1 MSEAIVAD
9 IRRIAQEEGVDP
21 DLAVRVAKQESG
33 FRQDA
38 TSRAGARGIMQL
50 MPDTA
55 KELGVDLNDP
65 MQNIRG
71 GVRYLGQQQR
81 AFGSPDL
88 ALAAYNAGP
97 GRVREYLRTGRALP
111 QETQNY
117 VSALRGA
124 GISPDIASVDYT
136 DASGNIIVSGGE
148 RRRQLQPGEELLSA
162 EAPAPT
168 RFTTE
173 ELAGFSPELQAILRR
188 SENIREAA
196 AGETTRAAELRGQLD
211 EQVAAANARVA
222 RQAAEA
228 QEAAIKE

>member
-1 MSEAIVAD
+1 MSDAIVAD
-9 IRRIAQEEGVDP
+9 IRRIAEEEGVDP

-55 KELGVDLNDP
+55 KELGIDLNDP

-97 GRVREYLRTGRALP
+97 GRVREHLRTGRALP

-124 GISPDIASVDYT
+124 GISPDIVGPGEYVDP
-136 DASGNIIVSGGE
+136 SGNIVVAGGGGP
-148 RRRQLQPGEELLSA
+148 RRQLQPGEELLSA
-162 EAPAPT
+162 EEPVPT
-168 RFTTE
+168 RYTE
-173 ELAGFSPELQAILRR
+173 EDLAGFRDRKS
-188 SENIREAA
+188 
-196 AGETTRAAELRGQLD
+196 TRLNSSHSSVSRMPSSA
-211 EQVAAANARVA
+211 
-222 RQAAEA
+222 
-228 QEAAIKE
+228 